1 MAIADKFYTKKE
13 IADKCFLL
21 LKNTLNLNGEEL
33 FLEPTAGNGVFLS
46 NLKNYEA
53 YDLIPE
59 DSRIKQLNI
68 FDFNSNKK
76 YITIGNPP
84 FGKRSKLAINIFNYI
99 SKFSDVIAFI
109 LPVSF
114 QKYGVQKELNK
125 DFKLIKFE
133 YLPEYSFLDREKD
146 YDINC
151 VFQIWVR
158 NDYNNM
164 KDLRI
169 KKSPPISN
177 EDFEIWQYNAT
188 PESFNCVDKGWELA
202 VYRQGYKDYNKKFF
216 QTDKQ
221 EIIEEMKKN
230 IQFFFI
236 KPKTNKSRKIIY
248 SMDFKNLAA
257 RNTSTP
263 GFGKA
268 DFVSYY
274 LELCI

>member
-1 MAIADKFYTKKE
+1 M
-13 IADKCFLL
+13 
-21 LKNTLNLNGEEL
+21 

-84 FGKRSKLAINIFNYI
+84 FGKRSKLAINVFNHV

-114 QKYGVQKELNK
+114 QKYGVQKKLNK

-188 PESFNCVDKGWELA
+188 PESFKCVDKDWELA

-216 QTDKQ
+216 QSDKQ